1 MTSQNDESE
10 KFETYN
16 NNSIDNFGA
25 EEFQKVP
32 IEHSIEV
39 INIIN
44 NMNKMSNMRFKKKF
58 YKTFL
63 IIVVI
68 VLFLYIT
75 KRYLYDGIVQIVK
88 DESNQKDNDDYKDRQ
103 KYIKDR
109 EKYIKDFYNKSYEGD
124 IDLNSGEIFN
134 VYQKKENIDLNSF
147 SSPQLRNPK
156 NIKLIEKL
164 EITVDVEYDKF
175 VHLKIKDS
183 DNKRWEIPEYEV
195 LNKDYL
201 NDKNDNRISLSK
213 YTRSIDSQNFY
224 LELLS
229 RNNDEENEQFKDEHP
244 LQHYYTYNNT
254 EEFSFRLMNN
264 DNKQFYYFNTSQNFL
279 YSDTYI
285 NFESKIT
292 SEDIYGFGERTHD
305 FKLNEGTYTIWSH
318 DCSGTKYDD
327 GKGGMN
333 QYSHQP
339 IGLHKTKYENLWV
352 GFVFLNT
359 NAQDVVIKYSNNDTN
374 DNNTEVN
381 LIHKTIGGIIDYYI
395 IVDNSPEEV
404 IKNIQFLLGIP
415 TLPPFWSLGNHQC
428 RYGYK
433 TFEDF
438 KEVYNNYKKYEIPI
452 DVMWIDI
459 DAMDNF
465 EIFTLNKKFEKLS
478 LFINDEI
485 HKEGG
490 KFVPIIDLGISYE
503 NNNSKYVKLGNSLDI
518 FIKSNYTK
526 KPLIT
531 KVWPGKTVFPDFFNP
546 NIEKFWNEG
555 LEDYY
560 KLVNYDGIWLDMN
573 EPASLLKNSS
583 YLGEILE
590 EKDFSKDKNKYN
602 NEDLPYL
609 PGFRNGFKDILS
621 NKSISENALV
631 YGDLTIYDVKPL
643 IAFYESKYTFDFLK
657 ENKKKRPFILSRST
671 TLGSGKY
678 SFHWLG
684 DNHSS
689 YKDLKYSIS
698 GIFNFNI
705 FGIPFSGAD
714 ICGFF
719 RNSNKDLCI
728 RWYNLGIFYPFMR
741 NHNSKKSNDQF
752 PWSFDNNKKE
762 KYDSIQIIKKNINF
776 RYSLL
781 RYIYSQL
788 FLISLN
794 EKGSFFKPVMF
805 EFPEEKNS
813 FVDIES
819 KVMFGEAFLLC
830 VFYNITEDEKIFG
843 LPDSNFNEYPSGKN
857 IMNYG
862 EDNNTI
868 SLSGKLD
875 LLHVF
880 LRGGYIIPYQNTFDK
895 YILNSLKL
903 REEKLNL
910 IININ
915 NIKQSKGIIFFDNDG
930 IDTIKNR
937 EYCRVDLFFIG
948 KKLDVKSNKN
958 KMKKYNFNDHIL
970 GTIELWRINEIF
982 EMDKEESKK
991 NEFSLKIIYDP
1002 NLDKNEEIIEGKYDK
1017 KYNKAIFKISKG
1029 NKNISIF
1036 DIDEIIFN

>member
-1 MTSQNDESE
+1 MKSQNDERE

-16 NNSIDNFGA
+16 NNSTDNFGV

-32 IEHSIEV
+32 IQHSIEV

-183 DNKRWEIPEYEV
+183 ENKRWEIPEYEV

-229 RNNDEENEQFKDEHP
+229 RNNDEENEEFKDEHP

-415 TLPPFWSLGNHQC
+415 TLPPYWSLGNHQC

-478 LFINDEI
+478 PFINDEI

-752 PWSFDNNKKE
+752 PWSFDNNKTE

-813 FVDIES
+813 FEDIES

-862 EDNNTI
+862 QDNNTI

-875 LLHVF
+875 LLHIF

-895 YILNSLKL
+895 YILNSIKL

-991 NEFSLKIIYDP
+991 NQFSLKIIYDP
-1002 NLDKNEEIIEGKYDK
+1002 NLDKKEEIIEGKYDR

-1029 NKNISIF
+1029 DKNISIF
-1036 DIDEIIFN
+1036 DIDEILFN

>member
-88 DESNQKDNDDYKDRQ
+88 DESNQKDNDDIKDRQ

-183 DNKRWEIPEYEV
+183 ENKRWEIPEYEV

-415 TLPPFWSLGNHQC
+415 TLPPYWSLGNHQC

-478 LFINDEI
+478 PFINDEF

-490 KFVPIIDLGISYE
+490 KFIPIIDLGLSYE
-503 NNNSKYVKLGNSLDI
+503 NKDNKYVKLGNSLDI

-609 PGFRNGFKDILS
+609 PGFRNEFKDILS

-631 YGDLTIYDVKPL
+631 YGNLTIYDVKPL
-643 IAFYESKYTFDFLK
+643 IAYYESKYTFDFLK

-752 PWSFDNNKKE
+752 PWSFDNNKTE

-813 FVDIES
+813 FEDIES

-915 NIKQSKGIIFFDNDG
+915 NIKQSKGTIFFDNDG

-948 KKLDVKSNKN
+948 KKLNVKSSKN

-991 NEFSLKIIYDP
+991 NQFSLKIIYDP
-1002 NLDKNEEIIEGKYDK
+1002 NLDKKEEIIEGKYDR

-1029 NKNISIF
+1029 DKNISIF
-1036 DIDEIIFN
+1036 DIDEILFN